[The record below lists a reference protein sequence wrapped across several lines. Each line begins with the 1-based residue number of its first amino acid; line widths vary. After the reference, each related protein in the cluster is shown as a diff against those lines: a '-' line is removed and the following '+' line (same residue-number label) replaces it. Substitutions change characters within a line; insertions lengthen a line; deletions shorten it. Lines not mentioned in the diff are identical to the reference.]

1 LSIWG
6 DVVNLARLANMGR
19 VLARHDALME
29 LDALGEPPLIMRM
42 GRKVLRLFSPRVNTG
57 KSREQGPLAAA
68 LTELGPSHIKF
79 GQFLATR
86 RDIVGEQIA
95 EELSHLQDKLPPF
108 DQVLALKEIDKGL
121 GEPHGKLFKNIG
133 PPIAAA
139 SIAQVHKAQIV
150 DEKGERDVAV
160 KVLRPGI
167 EARFK
172 RDISVYFTAARLI
185 ERIYPPARRL
195 RPIAVVETMAHSVE
209 LEMDLRLEAAAISEM
224 AENTARDDDFKV
236 PEVDWARTSAR
247 VLTTQWID
255 AIPLNRIDQIKE
267 AGIDLKKLA
276 DTIIRSFLRHAMR
289 DGFFH
294 ADMHQGNLFTD
305 KAGTVIAVDLGIM
318 GRLSFKD
325 RHFLAEILYGF
336 IHGEYMR
343 ISKVHFD
350 AGYVPKHQ
358 SVETFAQALRAI
370 GEPLMGKQAEDI
382 SMARLLGQLLAV
394 TEQFDMETQPQLIL
408 LQKTM
413 VVVEGVARNLNPDL
427 NMWSS
432 AAPVVEDW
440 MRAHLGPEGILK
452 DAKTSVAAFGNA
464 LVNLPDI
471 LDDAREGMHLL
482 AQMGRS
488 GGIHLDQASIEA
500 LGKARAEHATSMS
513 LSFWL
518 GLAMALLAGM
528 WLLY

>member
-1 LSIWG
+1 MSVWG
-6 DVVNLARLANMGR
+6 DVANLVRLVNMGR

-29 LDALGEPPLIMRM
+29 LDALGEPPLVMRAA
-42 GRKVLRLFSPRVNTG
+42 RKVLRVFSPGAKAQN
-57 KSREQGPLAAA
+57 EDEGPLAAA

-108 DQVLALKEIDKGL
+108 DQALALEEIDEGL
-121 GEPHGKLFKNIG
+121 GEPHEKLFKTIG
-133 PPIAAA
+133 PAIAAA
-139 SIAQVHKAQIV
+139 SIAQVHKAQV
-150 DEKGERDVAV
+150 EDENGLRNIAV

-167 EARFK
+167 EERFR
-172 RDISVYFTAARLI
+172 RDISVYYTAARLI
-185 ERIYPPARRL
+185 ERIYAPARRL

-224 AENTARDDDFKV
+224 AENTSRDDDFSV
-236 PEVDWARTSAR
+236 PEVDWSRTSRR
-247 VLTTQWID
+247 VLTTEWID
-255 AIPLNRIDQIKE
+255 AIPLNRIDLIRE
-267 AGIDLKKLA
+267 AGIDLQKLA

-294 ADMHQGNLFTD
+294 ADMHQGNLFAD
-305 KAGTVIAVDLGIM
+305 KDGRVIAVDLGIM
-318 GRLSFKD
+318 GRLSLKD

-358 SVETFAQALRAI
+358 SIETFAQALRAI
-370 GEPLMGKQAEDI
+370 GEPLLGKQAEDI
-382 SMARLLGQLLAV
+382 SMASLLGQLLSV

-427 NMWSS
+427 NMWNS
-432 AAPVVEDW
+432 AAPVVEEW
-440 MRAHLGPEGILK
+440 MRAHLGPEGILRE
-452 DAKTSVAAFGNA
+452 AKNSAAAFGNA
-464 LVNLPDI
+464 LIHMPDI
-471 LDDAREGMHLL
+471 LDDAREGMQLL

-488 GGIHLDQASIEA
+488 GGIHLDQASVEA
-500 LGKARAEHATSMS
+500 LGKSRQSTSNS
-513 LSFWL
+513 FSFWL
-518 GLAMALLAGM
+518 GLAIVLLTGT